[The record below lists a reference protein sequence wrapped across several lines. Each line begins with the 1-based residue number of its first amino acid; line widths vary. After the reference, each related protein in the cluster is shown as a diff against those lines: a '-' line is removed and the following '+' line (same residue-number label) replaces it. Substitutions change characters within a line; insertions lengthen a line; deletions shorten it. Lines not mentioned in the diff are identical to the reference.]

1 MQWLSDLAN
10 WSLLSLHPPGWGG
23 VLLKGFAASITIALG
38 AYTVGL
44 LIGLWGAW
52 NKLFGGEL
60 TRDLWGLYTTTIR
73 AVPELVLILMLYFAG
88 TDLVNTVLKHWGY
101 EPIDIN
107 GFVAGVLVIGI
118 VQGAYATE
126 VLRGAILAI
135 PRGQLEAAV
144 AFGMGKWCI
153 LRRIILPA
161 MLPFALPGLANLWL
175 VVTKDTALLAVVGFS
190 ELTQVTRQAAGATK
204 AYFLFYLA
212 AGCLY
217 LSLTLISTWLIKKLE
232 RWANRGRAQ

>member
-73 AVPELVLILMLYFAG
+73 AVPELVLILLLYFAG

-101 EPIDIN
+101 KPIDIN

-232 RWANRGRAQ
+232 RWANRGRAR

>member
-88 TDLVNTVLKHWGY
+88 TDLVTRSN
-101 EPIDIN
+101 
-107 GFVAGVLVIGI
+107 
-118 VQGAYATE
+118 
-126 VLRGAILAI
+126 
-135 PRGQLEAAV
+135 
-144 AFGMGKWCI
+144 MGT
-153 LRRIILPA
+153 
-161 MLPFALPGLANLWL
+161 G
-175 VVTKDTALLAVVGFS
+175 
-190 ELTQVTRQAAGATK
+190 
-204 AYFLFYLA
+204 
-212 AGCLY
+212 
-217 LSLTLISTWLIKKLE
+217 
-232 RWANRGRAQ
+232 